1 MEDLDNWNDGA
12 IDGYRGATQASSHPE
27 YLKGYRH
34 GQDQRRVVVVMPH
47 RPEGYYHQK
56 PE

>member
-12 IDGYRGATQASSHPE
+12 IDGYRGATKASSHPE

-34 GQDQRRVVVVMPH
+34 GQDQRRVVVVVPH